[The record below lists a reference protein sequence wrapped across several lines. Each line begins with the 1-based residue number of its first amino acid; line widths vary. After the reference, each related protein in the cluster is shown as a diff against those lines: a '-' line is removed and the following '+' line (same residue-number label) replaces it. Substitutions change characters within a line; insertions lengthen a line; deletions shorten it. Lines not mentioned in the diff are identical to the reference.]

1 MITGIDPD
9 SIVYLNGAYVRLGDA
24 KISVL
29 DRGFIFGDGVY
40 DVVPCYLGQPF
51 CMDDHLARL
60 ERNLK
65 VIEIETGWS
74 QTDWQ
79 QLVLDMLARSGRGAD
94 CIVYIQVSR
103 GPAKRDHAFPAQSE
117 PTIFCMVAPF
127 TRPSKAQRDEG
138 LEVVSIPDKRWL
150 MCHIKST
157 SLLGNVL
164 ARQQAVEAGV
174 DEVVQFRDGM
184 LTEGASCNIWVVR
197 DGVLL
202 APPRDNLIL
211 EGIRYRL
218 IERLAAQCSIN
229 FESRPISKKEVQ
241 TADELM
247 LSSATKEV
255 LPIVSFNAQPVG
267 DGQPGPVYKKLR
279 AAYDQE
285 ILKLEAQ
292 HE

>member
-9 SIVYLNGAYVRLGDA
+9 SIVYLDGAYVRLGDA

-29 DRGFIFGDGVY
+29 DRGFIFGDGIY
-40 DVVPCYLGQPF
+40 DVVPCYQGRPF
-51 CMDDHLARL
+51 RMAEHL
-60 ERNLK
+60 ERLQRNLD

-74 QTDWQ
+74 ANDWE

-94 CIVYIQVSR
+94 CIVYIHVTR

-127 TRPSKAQRDEG
+127 ARPTEQQRTEG
-138 LEVVSIPDKRWL
+138 LSVVSIEDKRWL

-174 DEVVQFRDGM
+174 DEVVQFRDDY

-202 APPRDNLIL
+202 APPRNNLIL

-218 IERLAAQCSIN
+218 LEQLAAQCGVD
-229 FESRPISKKEVQ
+229 FEARPIRKEEVQ
-241 TADELM
+241 AADELM
-247 LSSATKEV
+247 LTSATKEV
-255 LPIVSFNAQPVG
+255 LPIVTFNAQPVG
-267 DGQPGPVYKKLR
+267 NGKPGPIYKKLR
-279 AAYDQE
+279 AAYDQA
-285 ILKLEAQ
+285 ILELEA
-292 HE
+292 

>member
-1 MITGIDPD
+1 
-9 SIVYLNGAYVRLGDA
+9 
-24 KISVL
+24 
-29 DRGFIFGDGVY
+29 
-40 DVVPCYLGQPF
+40 
-51 CMDDHLARL
+51 MDDHLARL

-65 VIEIETGWS
+65 LIEIETGWS

-164 ARQQAVEAGV
+164 ARQQAVEAG
-174 DEVVQFRDGM
+174 EIGR
-184 LTEGASCNIWVVR
+184 ASCR
-197 DGVLL
+197 GRGRGGGV
-202 APPRDNLIL
+202 
-211 EGIRYRL
+211 
-218 IERLAAQCSIN
+218 
-229 FESRPISKKEVQ
+229 
-241 TADELM
+241 
-247 LSSATKEV
+247 
-255 LPIVSFNAQPVG
+255 
-267 DGQPGPVYKKLR
+267 
-279 AAYDQE
+279 
-285 ILKLEAQ
+285 
-292 HE
+292 